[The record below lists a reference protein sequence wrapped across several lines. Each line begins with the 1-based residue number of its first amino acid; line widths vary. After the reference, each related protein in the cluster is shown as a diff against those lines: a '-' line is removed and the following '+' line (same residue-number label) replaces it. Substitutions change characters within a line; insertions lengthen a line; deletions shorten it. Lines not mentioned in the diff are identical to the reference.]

1 MHMVELNGSL
11 GGIGLP
17 ALISLLSELRQTGVL
32 RLNDADWSGDLAFEN
47 GVLTAASLGT
57 SHGLDALA
65 ACVLMLGKSDFRFV
79 EASAPVECNIH
90 LEGAQLRQYLDQLP
104 NTSDIP
110 HPPVPTSTEDG
121 ARVTRA
127 ARGPVGSRAITAPA
141 ATAAPLADAGAQ
153 GVCPLLGYA
162 DDRNRHYSRPTALH
176 RCYSSVVPSL
186 ISNQEQRDL
195 CLGGRYETC
204 PRFQPTELAGT
215 AADESPAQER
225 TVPPGVAARLAVTH
239 GMTLA
244 ATRPVVAPR
253 RGPTT
258 PGSLLVAGG
267 AVLGL
272 IGVSAAL
279 LLLPLQ
285 FQQQFAQ
292 PTPTPV
298 VAATVAPTTA
308 APAATRAPTTAAPAA
323 TRAPLA
329 PSTSAPQ
336 PTAAPTTSPAKPAL
350 PPPRLPTATAV
361 APSPNVLLDIRFA
374 GVAQRDWLENAP
386 FVGLRDGAYRLYAQ
400 QAKRFVAVA
409 APVSAPDDVVVSA
422 TLRKTGGPPGGGYGL
437 IVRAPT
443 TESLDGANQTFEAY
457 VLEAGDLGEF
467 GIWRREEDRWIDLVP
482 WTPSQAVRQGGSPN
496 ELLVRAT
503 GTVLAFTINGVEVA
517 RVDDDVLTH
526 GGVGVFAGGD
536 NNEVALDRF
545 TVQIPN

>member
-1 MHMVELNGSL
+1 MLELNGSL
-11 GGIGLP
+11 SGIGLP
-17 ALISLLSELRQTGVL
+17 ALINLLSELRETGVL
-32 RLNDADWSGDLAFEN
+32 RLNDGDWRGDLAFED
-47 GVLTAASLGT
+47 GVLIAASLGT
-57 SHGLDALA
+57 SRGLDALA
-65 ACVLMLGKSDFRFV
+65 ACVLMLGTSDFSFV
-79 EASAPVECNIH
+79 EASTAVERNIH
-90 LEGAQLRQYLDQLP
+90 LEGVQLRQYLDQLP
-104 NTSDIP
+104 TTTDNT
-110 HPPVPTSTEDG
+110 HPPVPTGTEDG
-121 ARVTRA
+121 ARATPAPRA
-127 ARGPVGSRAITAPA
+127 PVGPRAIAEPTATEPHF
-141 ATAAPLADAGAQ
+141 ADAGAL

-176 RCYSSVVPSL
+176 RCYSSAVPSP

-195 CLGGRYETC
+195 CLSGRYETC
-204 PRFQPTELAGT
+204 PRFHPIELAGNP
-215 AADESPAQER
+215 ANEPPAQER
-225 TVPPGVAARLAVTH
+225 TLPPGVAARLAVAH

-244 ATRPVVAPR
+244 GNGPAMAPR
-253 RGPTT
+253 RGRTVRGP
-258 PGSLLVAGG
+258 LLIAGG

-272 IGVSAAL
+272 IFVSAAL

-285 FQQQFAQ
+285 FQPQFVQ

-298 VAATVAPTTA
+298 VAATVAPA
-308 APAATRAPTTAAPAA
+308 AAALGATRV
-323 TRAPLA
+323 PLA
-329 PSTSAPQ
+329 LSTSAPQ
-336 PTAAPTTSPAKPAL
+336 PTSAPTPSPAKPTSAPTTTPAKPAL
-350 PPPRLPTATAV
+350 APPRLPTATAV
-361 APSPNVLLDIRFA
+361 ATSPNVLLDIRFA
-374 GVAQRDWLENAP
+374 RAAQRDWLENAP
-386 FVGLRDGAYRLYAQ
+386 FAGLRDGAYRFYAQ

-409 APVSAPDDVVVSA
+409 APVSVPDDVVVSA

-437 IVRAPT
+437 IVRAAT
-443 TESLDGANQTFEAY
+443 TESLNGANQTFEAY

-482 WTPSQAVRQGGSPN
+482 WTRSQAVRQGGSPN